1 MLIVIL
7 AIIAT
12 QLATV
17 AAVFFL
23 MHRQRK
29 IMQMSTAGFKAL
41 LDAMNTLQHEN
52 ISLAQDQVNL
62 QNALR
67 RNVDKTAM
75 IEEVV
80 KYLSET
86 SE

>member
-1 MLIVIL
+1 MLIVVL
-7 AIIAT
+7 AIIAS

-17 AAVFFL
+17 AAVLFL
-23 MHRQRK
+23 MNRQRK